1 MKRAVNIRLE
11 ESVILTLNHLTQ
23 ELQATKT
30 EIIEKAITLFSKENN
45 HQRHQLLEFAGTLKG
60 SDADQMLTHIKEDK
74 VNKEFTLELE

>member
-23 ELQATKT
+23 ELHTTKT

-45 HQRHQLLEFAGTLKG
+45 HQRHQLLEFAGMLKH
-60 SDADQMLTHIKEDK
+60 SDADRMLQQIKEDK